1 LDNSLKKN
9 SFSVDQIYTKETRD
23 PNMPVRVLLVLG
35 GVWYFTQLSTIFQL
49 YHGGQFYWWRKAM

>member
-1 LDNSLKKN
+1 LDNSLKKF

-35 GVWYFTQLSTIFQL
+35 GYDILHNFQQYFSYIMAVSFIDDGKQ
-49 YHGGQFYWWRKAM
+49 